1 MLNRTAVPPGDNGL
15 LPNDFNDNPLSGLHY
30 SFWDMPLHFPL
41 QNNEMDSWMS
51 WEQDYGSLLLD
62 GINEDGI

>member
-1 MLNRTAVPPGDNGL
+1 MHSTPDP
-15 LPNDFNDNPLSGLHY
+15 PNDNTLLSGDLNDNPLSSLHY

-62 GINEDGI
+62 GLT